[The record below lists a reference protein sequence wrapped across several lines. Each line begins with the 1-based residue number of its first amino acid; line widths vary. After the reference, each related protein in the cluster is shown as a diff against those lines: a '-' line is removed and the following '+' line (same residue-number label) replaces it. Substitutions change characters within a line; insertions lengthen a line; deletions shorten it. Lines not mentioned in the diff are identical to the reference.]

1 MVSPRHVH
9 HSSNKVSSKRSNSK
23 LCSLRLCA
31 CGSPPLAL
39 TAKAL
44 LPTGFLMCSDTRD
57 AGRGCA
63 FSTRHDRNA
72 SYSHKL
78 APTNS
83 ASDRNCVSDAELAG
97 SSFIGKQQQGQQN
110 FISEANLYFLLS
122 LSKALSK
129 AKVFTQYE
137 RQTPVFLPQNLRN
150 VLHAAKLQVSR
161 KCARSLHFCGDPG
174 TDNFWLL
181 KRHLLT
187 WNV

>member
-1 MVSPRHVH
+1 MCPWLS
-9 HSSNKVSSKRSNSK
+9 
-23 LCSLRLCA
+23 
-31 CGSPPLAL
+31 PLAL

-44 LPTGFLMCSDTRD
+44 LPSMFLMCSDTRD

-63 FSTRHDRNA
+63 FSTSHDRNA

-83 ASDRNCVSDAELAG
+83 ASDMNCASDAELAG
-97 SSFIGKQQQGQQN
+97 SSFIGKRQQGQQN

-122 LSKALSK
+122 LSRALSK
-129 AKVFTQYE
+129 AKEFRQHE

-150 VLHAAKLQVSR
+150 VLHAAKLLLSR
-161 KCARSLHFCGDPG
+161 NGARSLRFCGDPG
-174 TDNFWLL
+174 TDNIWLL

-187 WNV
+187 CNV